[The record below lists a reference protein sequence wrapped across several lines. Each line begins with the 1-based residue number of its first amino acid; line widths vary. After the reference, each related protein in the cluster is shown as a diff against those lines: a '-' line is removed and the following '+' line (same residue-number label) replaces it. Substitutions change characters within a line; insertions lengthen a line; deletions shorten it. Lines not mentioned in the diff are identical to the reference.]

1 MYLYIMK
8 IGILTVHDVD
18 NFGSYLQAYGL
29 MRTLE
34 SMGHEVYFLR
44 GYSRKE
50 ARGMFYRIRP
60 YGREYLQLPA
70 FLYRNFKGWKK
81 HRLFL
86 KDLEQL
92 RELEQYDPQ
101 KLDLVILGSDEIWNI
116 NTYLF
121 KERIFYGE
129 GMSPVMAY
137 APSIGN
143 ATVQDLATIPAE
155 LFRRMDPILVRDGRT
170 QEFIRSLGIESPR
183 VCDPAILAD
192 TAIFRRSYRHRL
204 MKAPYLLVYA
214 YGHEISE
221 QMRGHILAFARS
233 RGLKV
238 ISVGFKLD
246 WCDGAIICSPLDFC
260 AVLEKAAYVVTG
272 TFHGSIFSVLNHKQ
286 FVTIPYSPKSTDLLD
301 TLGLNNRIIDQDHMS
316 ADALAQALDAPIDYA
331 VVDNELNQMRAA
343 SRLLL
348 EQAIAKHA
356 SH

>member
-1 MYLYIMK
+1 MK

-18 NFGSYLQAYGL
+18 NFGSFLQAYGL

-34 SMGHEVYFLR
+34 SIGHEVFFLR

-60 YGREYLQLPA
+60 HGREYLQLPA
-70 FLYRNFKGWKK
+70 FLYRNFNGWKK

-121 KERIFYGE
+121 KDRIFYGE

-143 ATVQDLATIPAE
+143 ATAQNLAAIPAE
-155 LFRRMDPILVRDGRT
+155 LFLRMDPILVRDGRT
-170 QEFIRSLGIESPR
+170 QEFIHSLGVEAPR

-204 MKAPYLLVYA
+204 MKSPYLLVYA
-214 YGHEISE
+214 YGHEIHE
-221 QMRGHILAFARS
+221 QMRNHILTFARS

-260 AVLEKAAYVVTG
+260 AVMEKAEYVVTG
-272 TFHGSIFSVLNHKQ
+272 TFHGSIFSILNHKQ
-286 FVTIPYSPKSTDLLD
+286 FVTIPYSPKSTDLLV
-301 TLGLNNRIIDQDHMS
+301 TLGLDNRIIDQDHMS
-316 ADALAQALDAPIDYA
+316 AKALAQALAAPIDYSA
-331 VVDNELNQMRAA
+331 VDACLAQMRVN
-343 SRLLL
+343 SMELLK
-348 EQAIAKHA
+348 QALRKYISNK
-356 SH
+356 SGG

>member
-1 MYLYIMK
+1 MK

-60 YGREYLQLPA
+60 HGREYLQLPA

-143 ATVQDLATIPAE
+143 ATMQDLATIPAE

-170 QEFIRSLGIESPR
+170 QEFIRSLGIEAPR

-221 QMRGHILAFARS
+221 QMRSHILAFARS

-272 TFHGSIFSVLNHKQ
+272 TFHGSIFSILNHKQ
-286 FVTIPYSPKSTDLLD
+286 FVSIPYSPKTTDLLHSV
-301 TLGLNNRIIDQDHMS
+301 GLSSRIIDQEQMDS
-316 ADALAQALDAPIDYA
+316 RRLAEALENDIDYKTVDEDLRRMRNNSMELLKQALRKYKS
-331 VVDNELNQMRAA
+331 NK
-343 SRLLL
+343 SGG
-348 EQAIAKHA
+348 
-356 SH
+356 